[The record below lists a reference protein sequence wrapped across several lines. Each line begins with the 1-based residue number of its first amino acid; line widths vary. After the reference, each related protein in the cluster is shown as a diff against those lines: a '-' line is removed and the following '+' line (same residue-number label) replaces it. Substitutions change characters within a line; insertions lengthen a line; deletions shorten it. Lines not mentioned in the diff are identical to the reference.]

1 MESKKIKELL
11 DNYFEGQTSL
21 QEEQQLRVYFNTT
34 ADLPASLRTYAP
46 FFQYTHQAQLKAQAV
61 SRKPQSYL
69 STWAIAASF
78 LLLISLNLY
87 HQNQG
92 PQTDEIHKA
101 RMAYLQF
108 KDGMDLVSKN
118 LNKGTSK
125 IVYVDYFEV
134 TTNKIFK

>member
-1 MESKKIKELL
+1 MLL
-11 DNYFEGQTSL
+11 
-21 QEEQQLRVYFNTT
+21 V
-34 ADLPASLRTYAP
+34 
-46 FFQYTHQAQLKAQAV
+46 QLKIVKQNCV
-61 SRKPQSYL
+61 LKTELTIS
-69 STWAIAASF
+69 WAIAASF

-92 PQTDEIHKA
+92 PQTDEIQEA